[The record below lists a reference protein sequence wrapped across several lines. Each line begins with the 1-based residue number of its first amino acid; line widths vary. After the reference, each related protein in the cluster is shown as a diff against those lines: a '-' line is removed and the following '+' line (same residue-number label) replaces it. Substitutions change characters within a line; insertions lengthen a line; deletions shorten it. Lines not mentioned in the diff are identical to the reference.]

1 MFHLGKFVINFTKFE
16 NSFLLS
22 SSTKA
27 LYMMMRVKFNFDP
40 IKNTFENIA
49 GYKRE
54 ILLKYFKYSNAIGI
68 LDIHLGPNY

>member
-1 MFHLGKFVINFTKFE
+1 
-16 NSFLLS
+16 
-22 SSTKA
+22 
-27 LYMMMRVKFNFDP
+27 MMMRVKFNFYP

-49 GYKRE
+49 EYKLE